1 MPSEQPT
8 VTKPGLIVAVLAAS
22 GIAVSLTHTLVVPI
36 IGLLPSIFDTTAAT
50 ASWIITITLLTG
62 AVSTPVFGRLADMYG
77 KKQMMLVA
85 LLPFLIGSVICAL
98 ASDVLVMIIG
108 RGLQGLATGLI
119 PLGISLIHDLLP
131 KEKTGSAIAL
141 MSSSMGIG
149 GALGLPFAAAVA
161 QFADWR
167 FLFWVTAAVALAV
180 TLAIWLIIPRVKV
193 VGSGARF
200 DFLGAIGLAIGL
212 VALLLG
218 VSKGADW
225 GWGSALTLG
234 SVAVGLIVLLIWG
247 WYELRGSAPL
257 VNLRTAAHPVV
268 LMTNISSILVG
279 FTMYAMNL
287 VLPQVMQL
295 PVETGYGLGQ
305 SMLQMG
311 LWMIPMGLGMMLV
324 SGLGARLSAARGP
337 RVTLT
342 TAGVVIALG
351 YGLTALILL
360 TLGNRT
366 PGAADGGQL
375 LLTLILF
382 SASSGVV
389 GVGTGLGYGA
399 MPALI
404 LGSVPATEK
413 ASSNSVNS
421 LMRSLGTTSSAAVI
435 GAVLAVMMRDG
446 IPTQAGF
453 LIAVLIS
460 TASALIAAIV
470 AYFIPARARIVA
482 QQG

>member
-1 MPSEQPT
+1 MRSEHST
-8 VTKPGLIVAVLAAS
+8 VARPGLVVAVLAAA
-22 GIAVSLTHTLVVPI
+22 GIAVSLSHTLVVPI
-36 IGLLPSIFDTTAAT
+36 IGLLPSIFETTAAN
-50 ASWIITITLLTG
+50 ASWIITVTLLTG

-85 LLPFLIGSVICAL
+85 LLPFILGSVISAL
-98 ASDVLVMIIG
+98 ADDVVVMIIG

-161 QFADWR
+161 QFANWR
-167 FLFWVTAAVALAV
+167 FLFWITAVVGVGVAVA
-180 TLAIWLIIPRVKV
+180 IWVLIPRVKIP
-193 VGSGARF
+193 GTGDRF
-200 DFLGAIGLAIGL
+200 DFLGAVGLTVGL

-234 SVAVGLIVLLIWG
+234 SIAVGVVVLLVWG
-247 WYELRGSAPL
+247 WYELRRSAPL

-268 LMTNISSILVG
+268 LMTNIASVLIG

-287 VLPQVMQL
+287 VLPQVLQL
-295 PVETGYGLGQ
+295 PVDTGYGLDQ

-311 LWMIPMGLGMMLV
+311 LWMIPMGLCMMLV
-324 SGLGARLSAARGP
+324 SGLGARLSAARGA

-351 YGLTALILL
+351 YGLTALTLL
-360 TLGNRT
+360 TVGNRA
-366 PGAADGGQL
+366 PGAADDGQL
-375 LLTLILF
+375 LLTLVLF
-382 SASSGVV
+382 SAASGVV

-404 LGSVPATEK
+404 LGSVPAAEK

-421 LMRSLGTTSSAAVI
+421 LMRSLGTTASAAVI

-453 LIAVLIS
+453 LTAVLIS
-460 TASALIAAIV
+460 TASGLIAAVV
-470 AYFIPARARIVA
+470 AYFIPARVRIV
-482 QQG
+482 QQEN